1 MGGDA
6 GGITFP
12 IWMRQDNF
20 SLRPNP
26 NVEYEKG
33 TNTLAVQ
40 TQVRYEADKQAEGQ
54 FHPVGQIDLS
64 LEGLK
69 QSEIVNRTR
78 SGFTREILAFP
89 AAG

>member
-40 TQVRYEADKQAEGQ
+40 TKV
-54 FHPVGQIDLS
+54 
-64 LEGLK
+64 
-69 QSEIVNRTR
+69 
-78 SGFTREILAFP
+78 
-89 AAG
+89 

>member
-20 SLRPNP
+20 SLLPNP
-26 NVEYEKG
+26 HVENEKG

-40 TQVRYEADKQAEGQ
+40 TKVRYGDDKKAEGQ
-54 FHPVGQIDLS
+54 FHPVGQSDLS

-69 QSEIVNRTR
+69 KNEL
-78 SGFTREILAFP
+78 GLAR
-89 AAG
+89 